1 MNFPLFFFLFFF
13 LLVFSVFP
21 QFKAKETLIFVSF
34 FFSRQAL
41 RIGTPMGRL
50 PHGGGPVFR
59 FTSGEVNQPSNFLGF
74 SCIIIEFTYLVL
86 CMIFLTKKSA
96 LIRTYHLYFMYCLT
110 TSMLIL
116 RTIKAQFLLISCPFY
131 WKLVRVVLLFS
142 LFDFSLDDWFW
153 FLYIFYQFNTH
164 ARTMAPTFTLFWYET
179 HGWWESWDCSTKAH
193 L

>member
-86 CMIFLTKKSA
+86 CMIFLTKKSTFFWSFDSDLSFILHVLSHDLDA
-96 LIRTYHLYFMYCLT
+96 NLENHKGTIFVDFLSFLLEISSRSSSLLFVWFLLRW
-110 TSMLIL
+110 LIL
-116 RTIKAQFLLISCPFY
+116 VFVYFLPI
-131 WKLVRVVLLFS
+131 
-142 LFDFSLDDWFW
+142 
-153 FLYIFYQFNTH
+153 
-164 ARTMAPTFTLFWYET
+164 
-179 HGWWESWDCSTKAH
+179 
-193 L
+193 